1 MAKTSIILIILSVV
15 IAGLLSFYQY
25 IYKAKNKSSLNLF
38 LAFLRFFS
46 IFSILVLLINPII
59 TSKSYEIEKT
69 PLPVVI
75 DNSSSI
81 LDFSSKDEVQKLYT
95 SISENPK
102 IKNKYAVELFQ
113 FDAEVKPLDTLNFKG
128 KSTHIDNVAKT
139 LQQLNRNKAYPIVLL
154 SDGNQTIGND
164 FVFSFQENTPVY
176 PIILGDTTTVLDLKI
191 NQINVNKYAFLK
203 NKFPVEIFAQ
213 YNGETPLTA
222 SLSVQVENKTIY
234 KQNIA
239 FSKEKKAQ
247 SVSILLDANSVGI
260 KKYKAVISSAIKE
273 KNTTNNSKYFTVEVI
288 DQRSEIAIVS
298 DIVHPD
304 LSALKRSIEVNQQR
318 KVSIVNSNQIKL
330 LENSNVLI
338 LYQPNSSFKSVFD
351 WNKSAQK
358 NYFIIT
364 GLATDFNFMNQIQ
377 NDFSFKLS
385 QQKEDYLADFK
396 SDFSVFA
403 TDDIGFS
410 NFPPLENKFGTITS
424 LQNNSTLLNARIRN
438 TSLQQPLL
446 TFLEIGTQRKAYLF
460 GENIWKWRMEMY
472 LNKKSFEDFDIFIDK
487 TIQYLASNSSKKNLM
502 VTAESFYNSGE
513 PIEITAQYFNKNYEF
528 DANAAL
534 TIQLTNLDTKSSK
547 SYAFLLSNNEFKV
560 NFDGLEKGN
569 YSYLITEKKSNT
581 KASGRFEVLD
591 FEMEKQFV
599 NPDKDRLTQLAVN
612 TYGAV
617 FYPNQVEELIT
628 TLVNDKNYI
637 PIQKEISKKSPL
649 IDWKWL
655 IAFIITFL
663 AIEWFV
669 RKYNGLL

>member
-1 MAKTSIILIILSVV
+1 MDKTSIILIILSVV

-25 IYKAKNKSSLNLF
+25 IYKAKSKSSLNLF
-38 LAFLRFFS
+38 LAFLRFLS
-46 IFSILVLLINPII
+46 IFFILVLLVNPII

-69 PLPVVI
+69 PLSIVV

-81 LDFSSKDEVQKLYT
+81 LEFSSKDEVQKLYT
-95 SISENPK
+95 SISENQK
-102 IKNKYAVELFQ
+102 IKDKYTVELFQ

-164 FVFSFQENTPVY
+164 FVYSFKENTPVY
-176 PIILGDTTTVLDLKI
+176 PIILGDTTKVFDLKI
-191 NQINVNKYAFLK
+191 NQVNVNKYAFLK
-203 NKFPVEIFAQ
+203 NKFPVEIFTQ
-213 YNGETPLTA
+213 YNGEAPLTTT
-222 SLSVQVENKTIY
+222 LSIQTENQTIY
-234 KQNIA
+234 KQNIT
-239 FSKEKKAQ
+239 FNKEKKAQ
-247 SVSILLDANSVGI
+247 SVSVLLDANSVGI
-260 KKYKAVISSAIKE
+260 KKYKAVISSVIKE
-273 KNTTNNSKYFTVEVI
+273 KNTTNNNKYFSVEVI
-288 DQRSEIAIVS
+288 DQRSEIAIIS
-298 DIVHPD
+298 DITHPD

-318 KVSIVNSNQIKL
+318 KVNIIKPNEIKL
-330 LENSNVLI
+330 LENCNVLI
-338 LYQPNSSFKSVFD
+338 LYQPNSSFKSIFD

-364 GLATDFNFMNQIQ
+364 GLATDFNFLNQVQ
-377 NDFSFKLS
+377 TDFSFKMS

-396 SDFSVFA
+396 TDFNVFA
-403 TDDIGFS
+403 IDDIGFTA
-410 NFPPLENKFGTITS
+410 FPPLENKFGTITP

-446 TFLEIGTQRKAYLF
+446 TFLEVGKQRKAYLF
-460 GENIWKWRMEMY
+460 GENIWKWRMELY
-472 LNKKSFEDFDIFIDK
+472 LNKKTFEDFDIFIDK

-502 VTAESFYNSGE
+502 VAAESFYNAGE

-528 DANAAL
+528 DADSEL
-534 TIQLTNLDTKSSK
+534 TIQLTNSETKNTK
-547 SYAFLLSNNEFKV
+547 SYAFLLSNHEFKV

-569 YSYLITEKKSNT
+569 YTYIITEKKSNT

-599 NPDKDRLTQLAVN
+599 NPDKDRLVQLADN
-612 TYGAV
+612 TSGGV
-617 FYPNQVEELIT
+617 FYPNQIETLIA
-628 TLVNDKNYI
+628 TLANDANYI
-637 PIQKEISKKSPL
+637 PIEKEISKKSPL

-655 IAFIITFL
+655 IAFIISFL